1 MMAGKRA
8 SSSPLPWLNGRL
20 AYWEQRASGEVA
32 RVLGVDGLP
41 DPGGLGNVGK
51 TLRKGYDI
59 QLNIKPH
66 ARTTAWIAYSHQVA
80 RITAP
85 DPSAPATLGKE
96 IENVPHYLVSAGAD
110 WQATDR
116 LKLSAWGNAQGDYYL
131 ERTNTQGRAGK
142 FAVLNLGA
150 SYRLSDTMDLGLQVK
165 NVTNRKYVYAWY
177 DSGSSGY
184 SPADGRG
191 VYASMNLRF

>member
-1 MMAGKRA
+1 
-8 SSSPLPWLNGRL
+8 
-20 AYWEQRASGEVA
+20 
-32 RVLGVDGLP
+32 
-41 DPGGLGNVGK
+41 
-51 TLRKGYDI
+51 DI
-59 QLNIKPH
+59 QLNMKPH

-96 IENVPHYLVSAGAD
+96 IENVPHYLVSAGVD

-150 SYRLSDTMDLGLQVK
+150 SYRLSETMDLGLQVK

>member
-1 MMAGKRA
+1 
-8 SSSPLPWLNGRL
+8 
-20 AYWEQRASGEVA
+20 
-32 RVLGVDGLP
+32 
-41 DPGGLGNVGK
+41 VGK

-59 QLNIKPH
+59 QLNMKPH

-96 IENVPHYLVSAGAD
+96 IENVPHYLVSAGVD

-150 SYRLSDTMDLGLQVK
+150 SYRLSETMDLGLQVK